1 MVKLVALYRTPA
13 DIENFEKLYFETHIP
28 LVSKIPGLIKT
39 EISRLHGMTGQ
50 ESRYYMLAEMY
61 FEDMEKLNEGMASP
75 EGKSSARNLM
85 GFAKDIV
92 ELLYGEER
100 N

>member
-13 DIENFEKLYFETHIP
+13 DTENFEKLYFETHVP

-39 EISRLHGMTGQ
+39 EISRLQGLQGQ

-75 EGKSSARNLM
+75 EGKAAARNLM